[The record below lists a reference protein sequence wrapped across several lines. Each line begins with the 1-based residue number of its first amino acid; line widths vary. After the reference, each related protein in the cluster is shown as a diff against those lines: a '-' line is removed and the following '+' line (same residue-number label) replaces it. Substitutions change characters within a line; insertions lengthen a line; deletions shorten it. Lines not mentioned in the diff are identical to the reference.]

1 MIPYTSEPLVEH
13 KYVLTLYSDFEHT
26 FERVKPRAHC
36 EVYSFTV
43 SPLPSPPPHLHAHL
57 NP

>member
-36 EVYSFTV
+36 EVYSLTV
-43 SPLPSPPPHLHAHL
+43 SPLPSPPPTSTLT
-57 NP
+57 

>member
-36 EVYSFTV
+36 EVCTASLFHRY
-43 SPLPSPPPHLHAHL
+43 PPRPPTSTLT
-57 NP
+57 